1 VPDVVDEFGLQ
12 VASLDELRELTRD
25 DIRAS
30 PQFSSDADVGP
41 DTVLAQIVDPVLFR
55 LDDSRQLLRSAYDA
69 TDPDNAEG
77 VQADSVS
84 ALSGI
89 QREPATESRGTVEL
103 AGTPLTVIPAGHLVK
118 LPNID
123 GSNAELL
130 EEVTIGD
137 PSGVVDG
144 EYQAVANG
152 PINYPDTTVLTIV
165 TAIGGLT
172 SATVNEP
179 ISGGFSLGRDIET
192 DGAMKIRRNASLSAG
207 GNATVLSIAAQI
219 AQLTDV
225 QHAVVLENT
234 TGSVD
239 AKGLPP
245 NSMRPVIWP
254 GTVDTEQLGGIL
266 YATWPGGTTP
276 DGAISILVT
285 NVKGQEFIFK
295 YSVATGRNVWI
306 IIDLTP
312 APDYG
317 GDIAVREAVVT
328 WGSALL
334 PGDDVDPGDIIC
346 AIKDN
351 VAGVID
357 PKIRLGFAAAPTN
370 EDLLPV
376 DVDEIA
382 LIGSGRTTVNS

>member
-1 VPDVVDEFGLQ
+1 VPDVVDQFGLQ

-55 LDDSRQLLRSAYDA
+55 LSEARQMLRSAYDA

-89 QREPATESRGTVEL
+89 QREPATKSRGTVEL
-103 AGTPLTVIPAGHLVK
+103 AGTPSTPIPAGHLVK
-118 LPNID
+118 LPNVD

-130 EEVTIGD
+130 EAVVIG
-137 PSGVVDG
+137 GGGTVDG
-144 EYQAVANG
+144 EYEAVETGA
-152 PINYPDTTVLTIV
+152 INYPDTTVLTIV
-165 TAIGGLT
+165 TPIGGLT
-172 SATVNEP
+172 SATVKEP
-179 ISGGFSLGRDIET
+179 VSGGFSLGRDIET

-207 GNATVLSIAAQI
+207 GNGTVLSIAAQI

-254 GTVDTEQLGGIL
+254 STIDIEQLGGVL

-276 DGAISILVT
+276 DGAISLLVT
-285 NVKGQEFIFK
+285 NIKGQEFIFK
-295 YSVATGRNVWI
+295 YSVATDRDVWI
-306 IIDLTP
+306 VVDLTP
-312 APDYG
+312 GPDYG
-317 GDIAVREAVVT
+317 GDDAVKAAVVT
-328 WGSALL
+328 YGGALL

-357 PKIRLGFAAAPTN
+357 PKIKLGFAAAPTN
-370 EDLLPV
+370 EDLLVV

-382 LIGSGRTTVNS
+382 IIETARITVNS